1 MVLFFGGPGQKPANF
16 KYFYQLQKTGKNP
29 IIRKNVFSA
38 YETQNSSSY
47 SNSGN
52 STRILTSYFFSG
64 YIRYFLLIVFLPF
77 FFVFRV
83 SKTGKFFRP
92 GAKAGAKGLK
102 RQ

>member
-29 IIRKNVFSA
+29 IIRKNVVSA

-52 STRILTSYFFSG
+52 STHILTSYFFSG
-64 YIRYFLLIVFLPF
+64 YIRYFLPIVFLPF
-77 FFVFRV
+77 FLFSGFQKPVN
-83 SKTGKFFRP
+83 FFGP
-92 GAKAGAKGLK
+92 GQKPAQKA
-102 RQ
+102 